1 MYSFIEGGL
10 GFDLNWTMYSI
21 IKSDINGIG
30 ESGVRQL
37 AKCRWQNLSKIDLG
51 NMRIIKM
58 IIILEMLA
66 ASG

>member
-1 MYSFIEGGL
+1 
-10 GFDLNWTMYSI
+10 MYSI

-37 AKCRWQNLSKIDLG
+37 AKCRWQNLSKVNLG
-51 NMRIIKM
+51 NGRITKT
-58 IIILEMLA
+58 IIILETLV